1 MKNTKTQKE
10 YFEEIITLAKA
21 NDRQDLADFAQDR
34 INLLDKK
41 AANKKP
47 NKVQQENEKSKVKI
61 VEVLADTTAETGKTA
76 TEILKELPELVS
88 NQKVSAL
95 LRQLVESGVVTKE
108 VLKGKKTVFYLTPE
122 ADDEDTTEDDN
133 IEEDSVQALDGEIT
147 Y

>member
-1 MKNTKTQKE
+1 MKNAKTQKE
-10 YFEEIITLAKA
+10 YFEEIIALAKA

-61 VEVLADTTAETGKTA
+61 VEVLAGTTGKTA
-76 TEILKELPELVS
+76 TEILKDIPELVS

-95 LRQLVESGVVTKE
+95 LKQLVESGVVTKE

-122 ADDEDTTEDDN
+122 VEDEDMTEDDD
-133 IEEDSVQALDGEIT
+133 IEADTVQALNGEIT
-147 Y
+147 E